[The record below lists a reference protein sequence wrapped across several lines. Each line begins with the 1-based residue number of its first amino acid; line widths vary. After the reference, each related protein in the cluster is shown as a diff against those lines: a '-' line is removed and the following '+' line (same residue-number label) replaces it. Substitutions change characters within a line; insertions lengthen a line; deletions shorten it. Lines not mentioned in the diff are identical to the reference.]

1 MLTTPP
7 GCQSNIP
14 SQECKMHSVCVC
26 VRTLKSTNAT
36 TTRMCLFKVCECVCV
51 CACLCVGMQTVA
63 VKFWQTLRS
72 NPSQIS
78 HYLLQLLV
86 TSFHRSCC
94 IASVVF
100 TTISNNYPKTAT
112 ILCLTVYSNTFF
124 KVLFRFT
131 MEFFQFFTD

>member
-1 MLTTPP
+1 M
-7 GCQSNIP
+7 
-14 SQECKMHSVCVC
+14 C

-36 TTRMCLFKVCECVCV
+36 TTRMCLFKVCECVC
-51 CACLCVGMQTVA
+51 ACLCVGMQTVT
-63 VKFWQTLRS
+63 VQFWQTFRS

-112 ILCLTVYSNTFF
+112 ILCLAVYSNTFLKCCLDFHHIQWSFFSFLQVRLVF
-124 KVLFRFT
+124 KS
-131 MEFFQFFTD
+131 